1 MDQPIRPSPPAVPV
15 AAGLVFRGGHL
26 LLARRPEGS
35 HLAGLWEFPGGK
47 LEPGESFEQALQRE
61 LMEELGVRV
70 TVGYSIFEITHEYPT
85 KTIHLRFF
93 LCSIEHG
100 EPQPLGCAELVW
112 VERAGLTSYTFPQA
126 DDALIR
132 ILSDPKQFSWPVQ

>member
-1 MDQPIRPSPPAVPV
+1 MGKEVIRVV
-15 AAGLVFRGGHL
+15 AAVIDHDGRYLITQRNSNAVL
-26 LLARRPEGS
+26 P
-35 HLAGLWEFPGGK
+35 GLWEFPGGK

-100 EPQPLGCAELVW
+100 EPQPLGCAGLVW

-126 DDALIR
+126 DEALIR